1 MSKDSKI
8 GLTGKQ
14 AAFCQEYIIDHNGKE
29 AAIRAGYSKNGAK
42 VIGCNLLTHIN
53 CKAEIDRLTAQRQ
66 AKAGHN
72 YNIAVNKLL
81 ADYENLKDK
90 AATGDIQAIQAR
102 TAIIRELND
111 ISGLHKQV
119 IRQEIA
125 APALTEAEKAALPDA
140 AHTYKL
146 RLAKGG

>member
-1 MSKDSKI
+1 MPSIKDESTVEAIAQEFTSNGRNKTETLKTI
-8 GLTGKQ
+8 GYTPKYTESRGLAVVFGNVRVK
-14 AAFCQEYIIDHNGKE
+14 
-29 AAIRAGYSKNGAK
+29 AAIARIDAK
-42 VIGCNLLTHIN
+42 
-53 CKAEIDRLTAQRQ
+53 RQ
-66 AKAGHN
+66 AKNEHN
-72 YNIAVNKLL
+72 YDISVEKLL
-81 ADYENLKDK
+81 TDYENLKEK

-125 APALTEAEKAALPDA
+125 APTLTEAERAALPDA

-146 RLAKGG
+146 RLAKGS